1 MLSHTADVSSLHVA
15 ALLFLS
21 FLHSFPCPLLIFSS
35 HTVYQCD
42 YHSVS
47 FQPTASGFTWLSLAG
62 LLYCSRGWLLTG
74 IDTLLGPWLVNV
86 NAQTVSARC
95 WWHFGE
101 LLGLWNQVCQEDKD
115 YVCSQTLRF
124 LHRRATSNGL
134 QKSRAEEAARYGLHA
149 FESGEPMEKA
159 FQ

>member
-1 MLSHTADVSSLHVA
+1 MLFHTAHVSSLPVA
-15 ALLFLS
+15 ALLFIHS

-35 HTVYQCD
+35 HTAYQCD

-74 IDTLLGPWLVNV
+74 IYTLLGPWLVNV

-95 WWHFGE
+95 WWHFAE
-101 LLGLWNQVCQEDKD
+101 VLGLWNQVCHEDKD
-115 YVCSQTLRF
+115 YVCSQTL
-124 LHRRATSNGL
+124 HRRATS
-134 QKSRAEEAARYGLHA
+134 K
-149 FESGEPMEKA
+149 
-159 FQ
+159 